1 MRPWDLELAGRLEQ
15 RELVSAALRDNPLG
29 DPATRPVW
37 VYLPP
42 GYDTSGSRH
51 PVIYVLQGFGGFVT
65 RWGHHRMLELT
76 TPELIDGVF
85 AAGAPPCLVV
95 YVDAWTRLGGSQFL
109 DSPGTGRYHTYLCED
124 VVGFVDGEYRTIPE
138 ARHRAL
144 VGHSSGGY
152 GAVVTAM
159 LRPDVFSSCASLAG
173 DCLFELS
180 LLPDIARAYRA
191 LRDHYDGSY
200 DRFLAELDTRPAMS
214 RADDFALM
222 MIWALAACY
231 SAEPDGSVSLPFD
244 PATGAVLPDVWARW
258 LVRDPVRM
266 APHHTEALRAL
277 HGIWIDAGRHD
288 EYFLDLGAEALATEL
303 HRAGVGDLAFE
314 LYDGTHFHSAQ
325 RYPLAVAW
333 LAERIAP
340 PS

>member
-1 MRPWDLELAGRLEQ
+1 MRPWDLELAGRLEE
-15 RELVSAALRDNPLG
+15 RKLVSAVLRDNPLG

-42 GYDTSGSRH
+42 GYDAATGRH
-51 PVIYVLQGFGGFVT
+51 PVVYVLQGFGGFVT
-65 RWGHHRMLELT
+65 RWGHHSMLELT
-76 TPELIDGVF
+76 VPELIDGVF

-124 VVGFVDGEYRTIPE
+124 VVGFVDAEYRTIPE
-138 ARHRAL
+138 AAHRAL

>member
-1 MRPWDLELAGRLEQ
+1 
-15 RELVSAALRDNPLG
+15 
-29 DPATRPVW
+29 
-37 VYLPP
+37 
-42 GYDTSGSRH
+42 
-51 PVIYVLQGFGGFVT
+51 
-65 RWGHHRMLELT
+65 
-76 TPELIDGVF
+76 
-85 AAGAPPCLVV
+85 
-95 YVDAWTRLGGSQFL
+95 
-109 DSPGTGRYHTYLCED
+109 
-124 VVGFVDGEYRTIPE
+124 
-138 ARHRAL
+138 
-144 VGHSSGGY
+144 
-152 GAVVTAM
+152 
-159 LRPDVFSSCASLAG
+159 
-173 DCLFELS
+173 
-180 LLPDIARAYRA
+180 
-191 LRDHYDGSY
+191 
-200 DRFLAELDTRPAMS
+200 MS
-214 RADDFALM
+214 RADDFALV

-258 LVRDPVRM
+258 LARDPVRM

-288 EYFLDLGAEALATEL
+288 EYFLDLGAEALTTEL